1 MWLRVLGSAA
11 GGGYPQWNCGCPTCR
26 AVRDGTRP
34 ARARTQSSIAVS
46 PNRERWFLFNASPD
60 IRAQFEAFPGLHP
73 GDDRATPL
81 QAVLLTDAE
90 IDHTLG
96 LLLLRE
102 GRGIR
107 LHATEATYATLT
119 SGTGVLTTLE
129 RYCPVEWTRVVPGQ
143 DVSLGG
149 LSYRAFDVPTAKHDR
164 FGTGTDT
171 ATERSASGTSI
182 SAGRVV
188 GYRLTDE
195 RTGRTAVYLPG
206 VQELTPAVLTE
217 LEDCAC
223 LLIDGT
229 CWHDD
234 ELIRLGLAQKT
245 AHEMGHL
252 CIGGPEGS
260 LEQLSRLPIER
271 KIYIHINNTNPIL
284 LEDSPERCEVER
296 SGMEVATDGLEV
308 EVQAR

>member
-11 GGGYPQWNCGCPTCR
+11 GGGYPQWNCSCPTCR
-26 AVRDGTRP
+26 AVRDGTRL

-46 PNRERWFLFNASPD
+46 PDRERWFLFNASPD

-73 GDDRATPL
+73 GDHRATPL

-143 DVSLGG
+143 DVSLGAI
-149 LSYRAFDVPTAKHDR
+149 SYRAFDVPTAKHDR
-164 FGTGTDT
+164 FGTGTD
-171 ATERSASGTSI
+171 TERSASGTSI

-195 RTGRTAVYLPG
+195 STGRAAVYLPG

-229 CWHDD
+229 CWRDD

-245 AHEMGHL
+245 AHDMGHL

-296 SGMEVATDGLEV
+296 NGIEVATDGLEV

>member
-46 PNRERWFLFNASPD
+46 PDRERWFLFNASPD
-60 IRAQFEAFPGLHP
+60 VRAQVEAFPELHP

-81 QAVLLTDAE
+81 EAVLLTDAE
-90 IDHTLG
+90 LDHTLG

-107 LHATEATYATLT
+107 LHATAATYATLT
-119 SGTGVLTTLE
+119 AGTGVLTTLE
-129 RYCPVEWTRVVPGQ
+129 RYCPVDWTPVVPGR

-149 LSYRAFDVPTAKHDR
+149 ISYRAFDVPTAKQDR
-164 FGTGTDT
+164 FGTGIDT
-171 ATERSASGTSI
+171 
-182 SAGRVV
+182 GRVV
-188 GYRLTDE
+188 GYRITDDA
-195 RTGRTAVYLPG
+195 TGAAAVYLPG
-206 VQELTPAVLTE
+206 VQELTPAVLDQ
-217 LEDCAC
+217 LDGVDC

-234 ELIRLGLAQKT
+234 ELIRLGLAAKT
-245 AHEMGHL
+245 AHDMGHL
-252 CIGGPEGS
+252 AVGGPGGS
-260 LEQLSRLPIER
+260 LERLSRLPIGR
-271 KIYIHINNTNPIL
+271 TIYIHINNTNPIL
-284 LEDSPERCEVER
+284 LEDSPERREVER
-296 SGMEVATDGLEV
+296 AGLEVAGDGLEV
-308 EVQAR
+308 EVSAR

>member
-11 GGGYPQWNCGCPTCR
+11 GGGYPQWNCSCPTCR
-26 AVRDGTRP
+26 AVRDGSRP

-46 PNRERWFLFNASPD
+46 PDRERWFLFNASPD
-60 IRAQFEAFPGLHP
+60 IRAQLEAFPALRP
-73 GDDRATPL
+73 GPDRATPL
-81 QAVLLTDAE
+81 EAVLLTDAE

-119 SGTGVLTTLE
+119 SGTRVLTTLE
-129 RYCPVEWTRVVPGQ
+129 RYCPVEWTPVVPGQ
-143 DVSLGG
+143 KVSLGG
-149 LSYRAFDVPTAKHDR
+149 ISYRAFDVPTAKHDR
-164 FGTGTDT
+164 FGTG
-171 ATERSASGTSI
+171 AGV
-182 SAGRVV
+182 GRVV

-195 RTGRTAVYLPG
+195 SSGRAAVYLPG
-206 VQELTPAVLTE
+206 VQELTPAVLSE

-234 ELIRLGLAQKT
+234 ELIRLGLADKT
-245 AHEMGHL
+245 AHDMGHL
-252 CIGGPEGS
+252 SLCGRGGS
-260 LEQLSRLPIER
+260 LEHLSRLPIER
-271 KIYIHINNTNPIL
+271 RIYIHINNTNPIL
-284 LEDSPERCEVER
+284 LEDSPERRQVEQ
-296 SGMEVATDGLEV
+296 SGMEVASDGLEA
-308 EVQAR
+308 EVQAQ

>member
-11 GGGYPQWNCGCPTCR
+11 GGGYPQWNCSCPTCQ
-26 AVRDGTRP
+26 ALRDGTRP

-46 PNRERWFLFNASPD
+46 PDRERWFLFNASPD
-60 IRAQFEAFPGLHP
+60 IRAQFEAFPGLRP
-73 GDDRATPL
+73 GADRATPL
-81 QAVLLTDAE
+81 EAVLLTDAE

-107 LHATEATYATLT
+107 LHTTDATYATLT
-119 SGTGVLTTLE
+119 SGTGVLSTLE
-129 RYCPVEWTRVVPGQ
+129 RYCPVEWTQVVPGQ
-143 DVSLGG
+143 NVSLGG
-149 LSYRAFDVPTAKHDR
+149 ISYRAFDVPTAKHDR
-164 FGTGTDT
+164 FGTGTD
-171 ATERSASGTSI
+171 E
-182 SAGRVV
+182 GRVV

-195 RTGRTAVYLPG
+195 STGRAAVYLPG

-223 LLIDGT
+223 LFIDGT

-234 ELIRLGLAQKT
+234 ELIRLGLAEKT
-245 AHEMGHL
+245 AHDMGHL
-252 CIGGPEGS
+252 CLGGPGGS
-260 LEQLSRLPIER
+260 LEQLSRLSIER

-284 LEDSPERCEVER
+284 LEDSPERRQVEQ
-296 SGMEVATDGLEV
+296 SGMEVASDGLEV

>member
-11 GGGYPQWNCGCPTCR
+11 GGGYPQWNCSCPTCR

-46 PNRERWFLFNASPD
+46 PDRERWFLFNASPD
-60 IRAQFEAFPGLHP
+60 IRAQFEAFPGLRP
-73 GDDRATPL
+73 GADRATPL
-81 QAVLLTDAE
+81 EAVLLTDAE

-129 RYCPVEWTRVVPGQ
+129 RYCPVEWTPVVPGQ
-143 DVSLGG
+143 NVSLGG
-149 LSYRAFDVPTAKHDR
+149 ISYRAFDVPTAKPDR
-164 FGTGTDT
+164 FGTGTD
-171 ATERSASGTSI
+171 E
-182 SAGRVV
+182 GRVV

-195 RTGRTAVYLPG
+195 STGRAAVYLPG
-206 VQELTPAVLTE
+206 VQELNPTVLTE

-234 ELIRLGLAQKT
+234 ELIRLGLAEKT
-245 AHEMGHL
+245 AHDMGHL
-252 CIGGPEGS
+252 FLGGPGGS
-260 LEQLSRLPIER
+260 LEQLSRLPIGR

-284 LEDSPERCEVER
+284 LEDSPERRQVEQ
-296 SGMEVATDGLEV
+296 SGMEVASDGLEV
-308 EVQAR
+308 EVPAR

>member
-11 GGGYPQWNCGCPTCR
+11 GGGYPQWNCSCPTCR
-26 AVRDGTRP
+26 AVREGTRP

-46 PNRERWFLFNASPD
+46 PDRERWFLFNASPD
-60 IRAQFEAFPGLHP
+60 IRAQFEAFPALHP
-73 GDDRATPL
+73 GADRATPL

-90 IDHTLG
+90 LDHTLG

-102 GRGIR
+102 GRGIT

-149 LSYRAFDVPTAKHDR
+149 ISYRAFDVPTAKHDR
-164 FGTGTDT
+164 FGTGTD
-171 ATERSASGTSI
+171 G
-182 SAGRVV
+182 GRVV
-188 GYRLTDE
+188 GYRLTDDA
-195 RTGRTAVYLPG
+195 TGAAAVYLPG
-206 VQELTPAVLTE
+206 VQELTPAVLDE
-217 LEDCAC
+217 LDGIDC

-234 ELIRLGLAQKT
+234 ELIRLGLASKT
-245 AHEMGHL
+245 AHDMGHL
-252 CIGGPEGS
+252 ALGGPGGS
-260 LEQLSRLPIER
+260 LERLSRLPIDR

-284 LEDSPERCEVER
+284 LEDSPERRQVQEA
-296 SGMEVATDGLEV
+296 GMEVAGDGLEV
-308 EVQAR
+308 EVPAP